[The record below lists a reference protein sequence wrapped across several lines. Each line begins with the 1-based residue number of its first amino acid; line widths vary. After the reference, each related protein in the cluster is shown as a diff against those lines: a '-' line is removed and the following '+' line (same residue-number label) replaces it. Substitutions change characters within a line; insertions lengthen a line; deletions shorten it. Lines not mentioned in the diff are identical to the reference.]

1 MNDED
6 QAVREFQRKP
16 TVVHR
21 GPASIEDLLQ
31 HVDPAP
37 DEETGSSRPSTRIDA
52 MPGRCGHTNEPDRR
66 RYRRGL
72 LHLQLALICPAPCGR
87 LARFGI
93 DSLLRVHRGDAH
105 GRACGALGCSA
116 ARPD

>member
-6 QAVREFQRKP
+6 QAVREFSHKP

-37 DEETGSSRPSTRIDA
+37 DEDTE
-52 MPGRCGHTNEPDRR
+52 
-66 RYRRGL
+66 
-72 LHLQLALICPAPCGR
+72 
-87 LARFGI
+87 RFI
-93 DSLLRVHRGDAH
+93 
-105 GRACGALGCSA
+105 A
-116 ARPD
+116 AI